1 MSFQVKTQELKGE
14 VLTKVAEFVTR
25 VKMADK
31 QFADEL
37 VVKVDHN
44 QLNLSTKVNIFF
56 QKKMK
61 ILEFH
66 FPVKIRYF
74 LIALFFRN

>member
-56 QKKMK
+56 RKKK
-61 ILEFH
+61 
-66 FPVKIRYF
+66 
-74 LIALFFRN
+74 